1 MYAFRDFCNP
11 HFIHLLFQSSVTR
24 TLNSLE
30 EFVTS
35 LLYGGR
41 VEGTS
46 AQRDQCTHTDT
57 PVTPIFIHL
66 SFQSIATRTS
76 FVQFVVFGKGIA
88 GLMDEHSVIDGMGLQ
103 LSIKTNDAVT
113 KP

>member
-1 MYAFRDFCNP
+1 MYAFQDFCNP
-11 HFIHLLFQSSVTR
+11 HFIHLLFQSSVTH

-35 LLYGGR
+35 LLYGGH

-46 AQRDQCTHTDT
+46 ARRDQCTHTDT

-66 SFQSIATRTS
+66 SFQSIATCTS
-76 FVQFVVFGKGIA
+76 FVQFVVFSKGIT